1 MLAIL
6 DPKKIA
12 DAFAAAGQPVA
23 DEVIAKALA
32 SLQADEQ
39 VALADSATIL
49 SALADK
55 FIALKDTNKL
65 VIEPKDGRF
74 EISIEQK

>member
-1 MLAIL
+1 MLGV

-23 DEVIAKALA
+23 DEVIAKVLA

-39 VALADSATIL
+39 VGLAQGGIIL
-49 SALADK
+49 NALADK
-55 FIALKDTNKL
+55 FIALKDTCKIVL
-65 VIEPKDGRF
+65 TPKDGRF
-74 EISIEQK
+74 EISIEAKP